1 MLTGFPAN
9 SVFIVDSE
17 DRVRHH
23 TVLDPRFLG
32 MMLCAMLLML
42 IFLLGLAVGKG
53 STGKKR
59 FLSGIA
65 RMMGGGSTRA
75 RIFLPSF

>member
-23 TVLDPRFLG
+23 TVLDPRFLV

-42 IFLLGLAVGKG
+42 IFLLGLALTSTIPRVGWNLEEVARLV
-53 STGKKR
+53 SAFR
-59 FLSGIA
+59 FVL
-65 RMMGGGSTRA
+65 TYC
-75 RIFLPSF
+75 L